1 MIFNLNK
8 FDGEKIIEAV
18 YSNGKLKRYI
28 LFIFAV
34 LLQAIAFNIFILPCN
49 LIFGVSGI
57 SVILHDTLN
66 LTPSLVILLA
76 NILLI
81 IASFTFLGKD
91 ATKGTILGSLI
102 YPLFIELTAGLSNY
116 IDLENTEIVVIALAG
131 AVLTG
136 IGSGLVF
143 REGFTTGGSD
153 VLKQILSEYGKMS
166 LGKATIYVEGVI
178 ILAGLL
184 IFGWQS
190 FIYSILVLAVMSIIT
205 DKVLIGISQ
214 YKTFQI
220 VTSKEKEVKQFLLN
234 QLHHGVTEIY
244 GRGAS
249 TGNRQKILLS
259 TLPTKEYFL
268 AKEGILMIDPKAFFI
283 VTDAYEVRGGE

>member
-18 YSNGKLKRYI
+18 YNNDKVKRYV
-28 LFIFAV
+28 LFILAV
-34 LLQAIAFNIFILPCN
+34 LIQAIAFNVFILPCN

-66 LTPSLVILLA
+66 LTPSLIILLA

-102 YPLFIELTAGLSNY
+102 YPLFIELTSGLSNY

-136 IGSGLVF
+136 IGSGIVF

-153 VLKQILSEYGKMS
+153 VVKQILSEYGKMS

-178 ILAGLL
+178 IIAGLL
-184 IFGWQS
+184 VFGWQS
-190 FIYSILVLAVMSIIT
+190 FIYSILVLAVMSVIT

-220 VTSKEKEVKQFLLN
+220 VTTKEKEVKQFILN
-234 QLHHGVTEIY
+234 QLHHGVTEIE
-244 GRGAS
+244 GRGAY
-249 TGNRQKILLS
+249 TGNKQKILLS

-268 AKEGILMIDPKAFFI
+268 AKEGILLIDPKAFFI

>member
-8 FDGEKIIEAV
+8 FDGEKIIEMV
-18 YSNGKLKRYI
+18 YKNDRVKRHV

-34 LLQAIAFNIFILPCN
+34 LLSAIAFNVFILPCN
-49 LIFGVSGI
+49 LTFGVSGI

-66 LTPSLVILLA
+66 LTPSLIILLA

-81 IASFTFLGKD
+81 IASFTFLGKN
-91 ATKGTILGSLI
+91 ATKGTILGSLL
-102 YPLFIELTAGLSNY
+102 YPLFVELTSGIANY
-116 IDLENTEIVVIALAG
+116 IDLENTEMIVIAFAG
-131 AVLTG
+131 AVLSG
-136 IGSGLVF
+136 IGSGIVF

-153 VLKQILSEYGKMS
+153 VLKQIISKYGKVS

-178 ILAGLL
+178 ITAGLL
-184 IFGWQS
+184 VFGWQA
-190 FIYSILVLAVMSIIT
+190 FIYSIIVLSVMSVIT

-220 VTSKEKEVKQFLLN
+220 VTNKETEVKQFLLN
-234 QLHHGVTEIY
+234 QLHHGVTEVY
-244 GRGAS
+244 GRGAY
-249 TGNRQKILLS
+249 TEKRQKILLS
-259 TLPTKEYFL
+259 TLPTKEYFI
-268 AKEGILMIDPKAFFI
+268 AKEGILTIDPKAFFI

>member
-18 YSNGKLKRYI
+18 YNNDKVKRYV
-28 LFIFAV
+28 LFILAV
-34 LLQAIAFNIFILPCN
+34 LIQAIAFNVFILPCN

-66 LTPSLVILLA
+66 LTPSLIILLA

-102 YPLFIELTAGLSNY
+102 YPLFIELTSGLSNY

-136 IGSGLVF
+136 IGSGIVF

-153 VLKQILSEYGKMS
+153 VVKQIFSEYGKMS

-178 ILAGLL
+178 IIAGLL
-184 IFGWQS
+184 VFGW
-190 FIYSILVLAVMSIIT
+190 
-205 DKVLIGISQ
+205 
-214 YKTFQI
+214 
-220 VTSKEKEVKQFLLN
+220 
-234 QLHHGVTEIY
+234 
-244 GRGAS
+244 
-249 TGNRQKILLS
+249 
-259 TLPTKEYFL
+259 
-268 AKEGILMIDPKAFFI
+268 
-283 VTDAYEVRGGE
+283 

>member
-18 YSNGKLKRYI
+18 YNNSKVKRYV

-57 SVILHDTLN
+57 SIILHDTLN
-66 LTPSLVILLA
+66 LSPSLIILLA

-91 ATKGTILGSLI
+91 VTKRTILGSLI
-102 YPLFIELTAGLSNY
+102 YPLFIELTAGLSAY
-116 IDLENTEIVVIALAG
+116 IDLKDTEVIVVAFAG

-136 IGSGLVF
+136 IGSGIVF

-178 ILAGLL
+178 IITGLL
-184 IFGWQS
+184 VFGWQS
-190 FIYSILVLAVMSIIT
+190 FIYSIIVLAVMSVIT

-220 VTSKEKEVKQFLLN
+220 ITTKEKEVKQFILK
-234 QLHHGVTEIY
+234 QLHHGVIEIDGHGGY
-244 GRGAS
+244 

>member
-18 YSNGKLKRYI
+18 YNNDKVKRYV
-28 LFIFAV
+28 LFILAV
-34 LLQAIAFNIFILPCN
+34 LIQAIAFNVFILPCN

-66 LTPSLVILLA
+66 LTPSLIILLA

-102 YPLFIELTAGLSNY
+102 YPLFIELTSGLSNY

-136 IGSGLVF
+136 IGSGIVF

-153 VLKQILSEYGKMS
+153 VVKQILSEYGKMS

-178 ILAGLL
+178 IIAGLL
-184 IFGWQS
+184 VFGWQS
-190 FIYSILVLAVMSIIT
+190 FIYSILVLAVMSVIT

-220 VTSKEKEVKQFLLN
+220 VTTKEKEVKQFILN
-234 QLHHGVTEIY
+234 QLHHGVTEIE
-244 GRGAS
+244 GRRAY
-249 TGNRQKILLS
+249 TGNKQKILLS

-268 AKEGILMIDPKAFFI
+268 AKEGILLIDPKAFFI

>member
-8 FDGEKIIEAV
+8 FDSEQIKNAV
-18 YSNGKLKRYI
+18 YNNSKLKRYI
-28 LFIFAV
+28 LFILAV

-57 SVILHDTLN
+57 SIILHDTLN
-66 LTPSLVILLA
+66 LTPSLVILIA
-76 NILLI
+76 NVLLI

-91 ATKGTILGSLI
+91 ATKGTILGSII
-102 YPLFIELTAGLSNY
+102 YPVFIELTSGVGSLV
-116 IDLENTEIVVIALAG
+116 DLENTETFVIALAG
-131 AVLTG
+131 AILTG
-136 IGSGLVF
+136 IGSGIVF

-178 ILAGLL
+178 IMSGLL

-190 FIYSILVLAVMSIIT
+190 FIYSIMALAVISVIT

-220 VTSKEKEVKQFLLN
+220 VTTKEKEVKEFLLN
-234 QLHHGVTEIY
+234 QLHHGVTEIESH
-244 GRGAS
+244 GAF
-249 TGNRQKILLS
+249 TGHKQKILLS
-259 TLPTKEYFL
+259 TLPTKKYFL

>member
-18 YSNGKLKRYI
+18 YNNDKVKRYF

-66 LTPSLVILLA
+66 LTPSLIILIA

-91 ATKGTILGSLI
+91 ATKGTILGSLL

-136 IGSGLVF
+136 IGSGIVF

-153 VLKQILSEYGKMS
+153 VIKQILSEYGKMS

-184 IFGWQS
+184 VFGWQS
-190 FIYSILVLAVMSIIT
+190 FIYSIIVLAVMSVIT

-234 QLHHGVTEIY
+234 QLNHDVTEIY
-244 GRGAS
+244 GRGAY
-249 TGNRQKILLS
+249 TGNKQKILLC

-268 AKEGILMIDPKAFFI
+268 AKEGILLIDPKAFFI

>member
-8 FDGEKIIEAV
+8 FDGEKIVESV
-18 YSNGKLKRYI
+18 YNNAKVKRYT

-57 SVILHDTLN
+57 SVILHDIFN

-76 NILLI
+76 NILLVL
-81 IASFTFLGKD
+81 ASFTFLGKD
-91 ATKGTILGSLI
+91 ATKGTILGSLL
-102 YPLFIELTAGLSNY
+102 YPLFIELTAGLTNY

-136 IGSGLVF
+136 IGSGIVF

-166 LGKATIYVEGVI
+166 LGKATVYVEGVI
-178 ILAGLL
+178 ILLGLL
-184 IFGWQS
+184 VFGWQS
-190 FIYSILVLAVMSIIT
+190 FIYSILVLAVMSVIT

-220 VTSKEKEVKQFLLN
+220 VTTKEKEVKEFLLN
-234 QLHHGVTEIY
+234 QLRHGVTEIE
-244 GRGAS
+244 GKGAY
-249 TGNRQKILLS
+249 TGHKQKMLLS

-268 AKEGILMIDPKAFFI
+268 AKEGILMIDPHAFFI